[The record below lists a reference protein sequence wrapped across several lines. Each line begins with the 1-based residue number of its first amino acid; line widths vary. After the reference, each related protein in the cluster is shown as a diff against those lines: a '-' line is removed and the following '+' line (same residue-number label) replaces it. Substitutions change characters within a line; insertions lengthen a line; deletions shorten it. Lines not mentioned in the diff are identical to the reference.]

1 MCDNRNKI
9 IKTNDSLDLINEY
22 KPSKRT
28 FDVGI
33 KKLDWNECNLSFDDE
48 FYKILSSSLS
58 NINFTEYPNIHNDE
72 LLQSLSYYCNIK
84 EENIQ
89 IFNGSDSALHYI
101 FATFLNKDTKV
112 LIYYPNYNQ
121 IETYIKLYS
130 NNLNYSKIIDPFD
143 SHYYNFLDVE
153 DNDVIYLSN
162 PNNPTGICIDPKII
176 EELIVKYP
184 NKLFI
189 IDEAYYEFSKKSC
202 SKMVEKYH
210 NIIITRTFSKAFSLA
225 SIRLGYICAD
235 KILINKIN
243 KIRNTKEVNSFAQI
257 LGLTALNNINYIND
271 RVNLTIENREKFKT
285 ILKKNKIN
293 FIDSDANFILIKVK
307 NSQLIINEL
316 YKENILVRD
325 RGMFFGLENTIRITI
340 GDWDDMEKIIK
351 ILLNKNEH

>member
-1 MCDNRNKI
+1 MD
-9 IKTNDSLDLINEY
+9 
-22 KPSKRT
+22 
-28 FDVGI
+28 
-33 KKLDWNECNLSFDDE
+33 
-48 FYKILSSSLS
+48 
-58 NINFTEYPNIHNDE
+58 
-72 LLQSLSYYCNIK
+72 
-84 EENIQ
+84 
-89 IFNGSDSALHYI
+89 
-101 FATFLNKDTKV
+101 
-112 LIYYPNYNQ
+112 
-121 IETYIKLYS
+121 
-130 NNLNYSKIIDPFD
+130 
-143 SHYYNFLDVE
+143 
-153 DNDVIYLSN
+153 
-162 PNNPTGICIDPKII
+162 
-176 EELIVKYP
+176 
-184 NKLFI
+184 
-189 IDEAYYEFSKKSC
+189 
-202 SKMVEKYH
+202 EKYH

-235 KILINKIN
+235 KILINEIN

-285 ILKKNKIN
+285 ILKENKIN